1 MWVIPVLDLMKGQVV
16 QGMRG
21 EREHYRPLQSALTPS
36 AEPAVVARA
45 LRAETNCRAFYI
57 ADLDAIQGQGDHRAV
72 IQALAAAPGIELWV
86 DAGVSDPAAA
96 RRLLEA
102 GAGRVIIGSETL
114 TGLDMLQTL
123 HDTIPAPRRLF
134 SLDMAGG
141 RVLSRAAAL
150 NGQTPAATLALI
162 AGAGW
167 SHVILLTLDRV
178 GTGSGLD
185 WPLLDAARA
194 RFPDLFLIAGGGV
207 RTPDELRQL
216 RRLGIDGVLVASAL
230 HRGWIT
236 RQDL

>member
-1 MWVIPVLDLMKGQVV
+1 MWVIPVLDLMNGQVV

-21 EREHYRPLQSALTPS
+21 EREHYRPLQSGLTPL
-36 AEPAVVARA
+36 AEPAAVARA
-45 LRAETNCRAFYI
+45 LHAETGCQAFYI

-114 TGLDMLQTL
+114 TSLDMLQTL
-123 HDTIPAPRRLF
+123 RDTLPAQRRLF

-141 RVLSRAAAL
+141 RVLSHTPAL
-150 NGQTPAATLALI
+150 KGQTPAAGLSLI
-162 AGAGW
+162 AQAGW

-185 WPLLDAARA
+185 WPLLAAARA
-194 RFPDLFLIAGGGV
+194 EFPHLFLIAGGGV